1 MNTRAYLYKWT
12 QISTGKWY
20 VGSRAA
26 KGCYPDDGY
35 ICSSK
40 AVKPLIAEQPLD
52 WVRTVLAIGHQQY
65 IIDLERKYLQS
76 LNAKNDPLS
85 FNMHNVDGIFSQ
97 AGKTPWNKGL
107 PSPYKNIPRS
117 DEVKDKISRSHTGK
131 PKNQTHIDNMSK
143 SRLGKIPWNKGKTL
157 SADIKERMSESAKN
171 RKITDKRITAY
182 KKLSE
187 KMKGKLSPIKGKM
200 MPAGHGEKI
209 SEYQKG
215 RTKSKQVCRL
225 FDKKEMHM
233 SHYNQWINKQLK
245 K

>member
-85 FNMHNVDGIFSQ
+85 FNMHNGDGIFPKP
-97 AGKTPWNKGL
+97 AKLLGT
-107 PSPYKNIPRS
+107 
-117 DEVKDKISRSHTGK
+117 KDFLLHIKIS
-131 PKNQTHIDNMSK
+131 QDQM
-143 SRLGKIPWNKGKTL
+143 
-157 SADIKERMSESAKN
+157 
-171 RKITDKRITAY
+171 
-182 KKLSE
+182 KL
-187 KMKGKLSPIKGKM
+187 
-200 MPAGHGEKI
+200 
-209 SEYQKG
+209 
-215 RTKSKQVCRL
+215 RTKLVVLIQG
-225 FDKKEMHM
+225 
-233 SHYNQWINKQLK
+233 NQKIKHI
-245 K
+245 